1 MKGQIQ
7 KWGNSLALRIP
18 KRMAEEAGVGQG
30 MPVSVELTEG
40 RIIITPIRA
49 THPTLDELLAQ
60 IRPDNL
66 HGEEDWGG
74 PQGREE
80 W

>member
-18 KRMAEEAGVGQG
+18 KGIAEEAGVGQG
-30 MPVSVELTEG
+30 MPVSVELVEG
-40 RIIITPIRA
+40 RIIITPIKPDR
-49 THPTLDELLAQ
+49 PTLDELLAQ
-60 IRPDNL
+60 IQPDNL
-66 HGEEDWGG
+66 HGEVDWGE